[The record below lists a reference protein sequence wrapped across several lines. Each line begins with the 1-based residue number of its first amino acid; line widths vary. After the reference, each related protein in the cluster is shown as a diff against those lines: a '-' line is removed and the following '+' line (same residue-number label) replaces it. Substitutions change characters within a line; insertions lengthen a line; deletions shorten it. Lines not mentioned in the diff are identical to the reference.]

1 MLTVTMWTAGWCQP
15 CKETQ
20 RIMERLAQSMGFR
33 LDLRD
38 VVFYTENAAAA
49 GIRTV
54 PTIQVGNRMLV
65 GRMSETELRRVLEE
79 EFAKCGSASSG
90 S

>member
-65 GRMSETELRRVLEE
+65 GRMSETELKKAIAEE
-79 EFAKCGSASSG
+79 IAKCSG